1 MSMEKRKKEAEL
13 MRVKAARLELEIKV
27 DEKLEEIER
36 IKAHIDIQLA
46 KEAELEKEV

>member
-1 MSMEKRKKEAEL
+1 

-46 KEAELEKEV
+46 KEKELELETQ